1 MGYVKVKKVI
11 FRSGRKRKP
20 ISALLP
26 HGSCATMASPV
37 VQVIFVD
44 ESEFEN
50 EGNWYFSEH
59 KSVEWEIHSI
69 ISQST
74 SSLGEL
80 SDSEEVE
87 LNTDTSSDDNS
98 SDCETYVAGTGKV
111 KPSNENHGR
120 RRASGKKGNGPRA
133 AKETKT
139 TAYSKNASGNTGV
152 VELN

>member
-1 MGYVKVKKVI
+1 MTATEVI

-20 ISALLP
+20 TSALLP

-59 KSVEWEIHSI
+59 KSVEWEIHST

-74 SSLGEL
+74 SSLVEF

-87 LNTDTSSDDNS
+87 PNT
-98 SDCETYVAGTGKV
+98 
-111 KPSNENHGR
+111 
-120 RRASGKKGNGPRA
+120 
-133 AKETKT
+133 AKLMSPALVSLIVTIT
-139 TAYSKNASGNTGV
+139 MVSTNRM
-152 VELN
+152 

>member
-1 MGYVKVKKVI
+1 MTATEVI

-20 ISALLP
+20 TSALLP

-59 KSVEWEIHSI
+59 KSVEWEIHST

-74 SSLGEL
+74 SSLGEF

-87 LNTDTSSDDNS
+87 SNTDTSSDDNS
-98 SDCETYVAGTGKV
+98 SDCETSTSIPDCDNYYGLHDSDVMQMV
-111 KPSNENHGR
+111 RPEV
-120 RRASGKKGNGPRA
+120 RAIYLKLH
-133 AKETKT
+133 T
-139 TAYSKNASGNTGV
+139 TDS
-152 VELN
+152 